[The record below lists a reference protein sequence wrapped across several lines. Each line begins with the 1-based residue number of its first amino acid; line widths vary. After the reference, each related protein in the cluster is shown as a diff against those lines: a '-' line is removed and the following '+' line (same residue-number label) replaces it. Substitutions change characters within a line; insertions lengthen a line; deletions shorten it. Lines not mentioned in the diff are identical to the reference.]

1 MCCRDY
7 LTKTYHKGYFKGRR
21 DLKASR
27 VEKTVLLLGK
37 VSGKVILDL
46 GCGTGEGS
54 IVLRN
59 HGAEVVC
66 VDIARYAID
75 TCHKKGFSGVMAA
88 AHCLPF
94 KNSLFDGILF
104 MDVIE
109 HIPRKLVR
117 QTLEEMKSILKS
129 DGRIAIHT
137 MPNLFLEKL
146 SILYGMINK
155 KHWRRWRESGGH
167 VNTYTAWKLKKDIRM
182 ARLEIVRFDIGLY
195 PSDAPFA
202 TIVSLLSRLT
212 AKFFGNDFWICCKVQ
227 KQKEKIAPY
236 DQSTYKQSTYK
247 R

>member
-1 MCCRDY
+1 MYYRDH
-7 LTKTYHKGYFKGRR
+7 LTKTYHKGYFKGKR

-27 VEKTVLLLGK
+27 IEKTVLFLGK

-54 IVLRN
+54 ILLRN
-59 HGAEVVC
+59 RGADVVC

-75 TCHKKGFSGVMAA
+75 TCHKKGFSGVIAA
-88 AHCLPF
+88 VHCLPF

-117 QTLEEMKSILKS
+117 QTLREMKTILKS

-146 SILYGMINK
+146 SILYGMINR

-167 VNTYTAWKLKKDIRM
+167 VNTYTVWKLKKDIRM
-182 ARLEIVRFDIGLY
+182 AGLEIVRFDIGLY
-195 PSDAPFA
+195 PSDAPFP
-202 TIVSLLSRLT
+202 TIGLLLSRLT
-212 AKFFGNDFWICCKVQ
+212 AKFFGNDFWIFCKAP
-227 KQKEKIAPY
+227 KLKKEKIAP
-236 DQSTYKQSTYK
+236 
-247 R
+247 